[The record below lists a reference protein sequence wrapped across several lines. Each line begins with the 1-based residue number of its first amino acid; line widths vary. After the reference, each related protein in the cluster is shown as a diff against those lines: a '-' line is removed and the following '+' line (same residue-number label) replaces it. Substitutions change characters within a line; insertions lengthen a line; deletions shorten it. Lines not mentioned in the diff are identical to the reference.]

1 MARDGVGPI
10 HRLVSPEEFRLV
22 YREGRRVVR
31 DPVAVYVRRNRLPVS
46 RVGFSV
52 ARGIGTAVARNR
64 LRRRIREAFRHEQVH
79 LAGGFDVVLVPRAP
93 AAATPFTELR
103 AVLREALTQA
113 GVTGGPGEHS

>member
-1 MARDGVGPI
+1 MARDGVRPI

-31 DPVAVYVRRNRLPVS
+31 DSVAVYVRRNRLPVS

-64 LRRRIREAFRHEQVH
+64 LRRRIREAFRHEQVR
-79 LAGGFDVVLVPRAP
+79 LADGFDVVLVPRAP

-103 AVLREALTQA
+103 AVLREALIQA